1 MRYPPV
7 HWYEGLFLQP
17 HHFQAADR
25 YLTELMQSSLEFD
38 HPYYYGI
45 RSLEFAPR
53 RWPTTSLRCAASCA
67 GCATVQ
73 SSTLARARS
82 SIGWT

>member
-25 YLTELMQSSLEFD
+25 YLTEVMQSSLEFD

-45 RSLEFAPR
+45 RSLEYGAEALANHQFEVRACAP
-53 RWPTTSLRCAASCA
+53 
-67 GCATVQ
+67 GCATVR

-82 SIGWT
+82 SIGST